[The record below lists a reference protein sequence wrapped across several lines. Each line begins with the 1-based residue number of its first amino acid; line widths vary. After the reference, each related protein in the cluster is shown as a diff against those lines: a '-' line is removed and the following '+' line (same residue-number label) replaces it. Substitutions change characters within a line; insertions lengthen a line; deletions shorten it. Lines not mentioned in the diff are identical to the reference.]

1 MLFYY
6 LFAMFPKPNRT
17 ETRSSLDPSHPTDLF
32 FVEVMGV
39 PPPKTRPCQMTGD
52 IMTLHPQST
61 ALEKVI
67 ETIVILKQIMQVNK
81 EQHLIL
87 IILIRRCSFCLANIF
102 CITICFDPVQVVNG
116 VDFDSLSD
124 DARSLIKSL
133 KGDTPLIKMDEVWR
147 ELQVR

>member
-6 LFAMFPKPNRT
+6 LFAMFPKPNRM
-17 ETRSSLDPSHPTDLF
+17 ETRSPLDPSHPTDLF

-81 EQHLIL
+81 EQHLI
-87 IILIRRCSFCLANIF
+87 INSTFRYSFLFVKHFFALPF
-102 CITICFDPVQVVNG
+102 VLLF
-116 VDFDSLSD
+116 FRL
-124 DARSLIKSL
+124 
-133 KGDTPLIKMDEVWR
+133 
-147 ELQVR
+147 

>member
-87 IILIRRCSFCLANIF
+87 IILILYV
-102 CITICFDPVQVVNG
+102 DVVF
-116 VDFDSLSD
+116 VWQTFFALPFV
-124 DARSLIKSL
+124 LIL
-133 KGDTPLIKMDEVWR
+133 FRL
-147 ELQVR
+147 

>member
-1 MLFYY
+1 MPCQDRFLHPMLHAGSLIIKKKKNKGSQKESTKNIFIYISIEQVWSHDPMLFYY

-87 IILIRRCSFCLANIF
+87 IILIRRCSFF
-102 CITICFDPVQVVNG
+102 WQT
-116 VDFDSLSD
+116 
-124 DARSLIKSL
+124 
-133 KGDTPLIKMDEVWR
+133 
-147 ELQVR
+147 

>member
-1 MLFYY
+1 MNLKDWKDMGSNPVNISIEQVWSHDPMLFYY

-87 IILIRRCSFCLANIF
+87 IILIRRCSFFWQTFFALPF
-102 CITICFDPVQVVNG
+102 V
-116 VDFDSLSD
+116 
-124 DARSLIKSL
+124 LIL
-133 KGDTPLIKMDEVWR
+133 FRL
-147 ELQVR
+147 